1 MSSSPSAD
9 KARQM
14 LLDLARMTR
23 MICEPIRHGK
33 VRLGDFE
40 YQLSFSIRDD
50 VYMELVA
57 LTCRFHSSKPP
68 YDKCKLYDT
77 LFGLPVFVTGDFDAP
92 PVSLCIHPAV
102 VDLTDDNETKKE
114 NQQ

>member
-1 MSSSPSAD
+1 MSSPSAD

-14 LLDLARMTR
+14 LLDLAR

-40 YQLSFSIRDD
+40 YQLSFNIRDD

-57 LTCRFHSSKPP
+57 SSCRFYDGMPL
-68 YDKCKLYDT
+68 YDKRKPYDT
-77 LFGLPVFVTGDFDAP
+77 LYGLPLSVIDDFDAP
-92 PVSLCIHPAV
+92 PVSLCISPAV

-114 NQQ
+114 NNQ

>member
-1 MSSSPSAD
+1 MSSPSAY
-9 KARQM
+9 KALQM
-14 LLDLARMTR
+14 LLDLAR

-40 YQLSFSIRDD
+40 YQLSFNIRDD
-50 VYMELVA
+50 VYMEFFA
-57 LTCRFHSSKPP
+57 STCRFHGGRPQ
-68 YDKCKLYDT
+68 YDKCKPYDT
-77 LFGLPVFVTGDFDAP
+77 LFGLPLSVTGDFDAP
-92 PVSLCIHPAV
+92 PVSLCLHPAV